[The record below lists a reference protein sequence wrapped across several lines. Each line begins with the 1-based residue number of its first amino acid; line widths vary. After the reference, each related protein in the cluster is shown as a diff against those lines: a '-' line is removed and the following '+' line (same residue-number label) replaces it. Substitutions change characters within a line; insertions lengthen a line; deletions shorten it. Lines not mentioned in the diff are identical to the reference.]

1 MARWVDCGEAMMTA
15 STSGSSTSS
24 CQSRRRGESQRHR
37 GSGPPIRASGG
48 DHLQPWPQS
57 GVKHRANGSHGH
69 RMGLAHVAAADDA
82 DANLPHVS
90 SSQPKFSLQ
99 PVAKSVSS
107 ESEFRKRHFANRK
120 KSGLRAAAIGR
131 YQRS

>member
-1 MARWVDCGEAMMTA
+1 L
-15 STSGSSTSS
+15 
-24 CQSRRRGESQRHR
+24 RRGDDDGLDLGVFHKLLPGR
-37 GSGPPIRASGG
+37 GGTAKAKGIAVAGRRFGRARG

-57 GVKHRANGSHGH
+57 GVKDRANGSHGH

-90 SSQPKFSLQ
+90 SSQLKFSLQ